1 MAGNVEEFLRRA
13 IQQKLGKRFD
23 EVEVLPADDLQ
34 PIPTAKVREFADDGA
49 SGQASAQHGAAGISE
64 RVSHLSEQVQGAE
77 KPLEEHLHEP
87 FDHQIGT
94 LQHDDGISGNNRSSS
109 ESSPQGLR
117 QFFQSKSALR
127 NAIIFREII
136 DRPADRW

>member
-13 IQQKLGKRFD
+13 IQEKLGKRFE
-23 EVEVLPADDLQ
+23 EVEILSTDELQ
-34 PIPTAKVREFADDGA
+34 PIPAANVHEKVAQLVDGTAETDQEVGRAEERRED
-49 SGQASAQHGAAGISE
+49 
-64 RVSHLSEQVQGAE
+64 
-77 KPLEEHLHEP
+77 HLHEA
-87 FDHQIGT
+87 FGHQVGA
-94 LQHDDGISGNNRSSS
+94 LQHEGEMDNASRKSS

-117 QFFQSKSALR
+117 QLFQSKSALR